1 MPRSDSKLGQLA
13 IIVLC
18 AIVVWLV
25 YKMPAP
31 TSIRPPLPVAELL
44 PISDTKP
51 SWDGA
56 RPFLVIRFANHD
68 PKHYR
73 FEIVIASIKPT
84 VRHETA
90 VNEFQV
96 DLHSGL
102 FVLRQTDLFVP
113 DLMPLV
119 LTRTYRPWFL
129 LVRAFGV
136 GSNHPYDICPTGTRF
151 PYTYQDLNLEDEW
164 PIHFPRIS
172 KGTGY
177 ADAVFRHSETSSEFF
192 GARGAWNGNGW
203 TLDFLDGR
211 RFLFPEAYN
220 ARSFAQGAATDMSD
234 GAGHHIRLNRD
245 AARNL
250 KQLVSPS
257 GHVINFKYDAA
268 NRIVE
273 ASDDSGTTRGYV
285 YDATGHLDM
294 VTDGTSAL
302 YGFQY
307 EPLLHEHGY
316 DPYLMTEIRDGNG
329 TVLLRN
335 EFVDGS
341 RVSMQT
347 LADGQVVRYE
357 YLFNGHHNIVETTIT
372 LPNGKQQRFIFR
384 GGTTG
389 EDTVEPQHH

>member
-1 MPRSDSKLGQLA
+1 
-13 IIVLC
+13 V
-18 AIVVWLV
+18 
-25 YKMPAP
+25 
-31 TSIRPPLPVAELL
+31 
-44 PISDTKP
+44 
-51 SWDGA
+51 GA
-56 RPFLVIRFANHD
+56 
-68 PKHYR
+68 
-73 FEIVIASIKPT
+73 
-84 VRHETA
+84 
-90 VNEFQV
+90 
-96 DLHSGL
+96 
-102 FVLRQTDLFVP
+102 
-113 DLMPLV
+113 
-119 LTRTYRPWFL
+119 
-129 LVRAFGV
+129 
-136 GSNHPYDICPTGTRF
+136 NHPYDICPTGTRF

-192 GARGAWNGNGW
+192 GARDAWNVNDW

-211 RFLFPEAYN
+211 RSLFPEAYN
-220 ARSFAQGAATDMSD
+220 AKSFAQGAATDMSD
-234 GAGHHIRLNRD
+234 SAGHHIRLNRD
-245 AARNL
+245 AVRNL

-294 VTDGTSAL
+294 VTDGTNRL

-341 RVSMQT
+341 RVSTQT

-357 YLFNGHHNIVETTIT
+357 YRFNGHHNIVETTVT
-372 LPNGKQQRFIFR
+372 LPNGKQQRFTFR
-384 GGTTG
+384 GEPTG